1 MQKLE
6 DYFKGKL
13 LHNFCIAMA
22 SMQFPRGAYAEVY
35 AEVMQKLC
43 RSYAE
48 VMRKL
53 CGSLCLIP
61 QAPPK
66 PTRPAQTHVSHSE
79 HQTTRHATPGPL
91 QHISVTSLYRIY
103 TLHEHCSVF
112 FPTCDL
118 FADVI

>member
-13 LHNFCIAMA
+13 LHNFCVAMA

-48 VMRKL
+48 VMRKFV
-53 CGSLCLIP
+53 P
-61 QAPPK
+61 DPPS
-66 PTRPAQTHVSHSE
+66 PAQTHKA
-79 HQTTRHATPGPL
+79 RPNPL
-91 QHISVTSLYRIY
+91 
-103 TLHEHCSVF
+103 
-112 FPTCDL
+112 
-118 FADVI
+118 